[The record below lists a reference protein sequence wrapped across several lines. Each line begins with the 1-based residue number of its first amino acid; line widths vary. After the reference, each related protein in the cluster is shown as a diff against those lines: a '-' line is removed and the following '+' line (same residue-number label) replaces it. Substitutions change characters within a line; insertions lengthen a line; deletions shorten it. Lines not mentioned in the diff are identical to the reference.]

1 MTLLLVLYLAVA
13 LLVILF
19 LAYTDYLAL
28 GYNDLDLD
36 LGILAAYLIAGLAWP
51 IFLSVNVYYAIKY
64 LLATRR

>member
-19 LAYTDYLAL
+19 LAYTDFVLT
-28 GYNDLDLD
+28 DVEFSFVVF
-36 LGILAAYLIAGLAWP
+36 AAYLIAGLAWP

-64 LLATRR
+64 LSATRR